1 MMPMATPIRKPRTIF
16 SPFDPLVT
24 SCKILSPTLKSP
36 NPFGVDPQD
45 VIVGSV
51 YVVEGHVVGTP
62 PDEVGVGVVDGVV
75 ATDAVPL
82 VTFVLVMVADSSP
95 FSLLRL
101 LLPVLLFLLPSGPR
115 SPILVDVSRL
125 IVMRICQWVVYN
137 ALATKAR
144 GKTCLREKK
153 KKKLLNNLPI
163 RS

>member
-82 VTFVLVMVADSSP
+82 VKFVLVMVADSSDLCSTP
-95 FSLLRL
+95 RPSLFFFLFFFFSCLLGPALR
-101 LLPVLLFLLPSGPR
+101 FL
-115 SPILVDVSRL
+115 
-125 IVMRICQWVVYN
+125 
-137 ALATKAR
+137 
-144 GKTCLREKK
+144 
-153 KKKLLNNLPI
+153 
-163 RS
+163 